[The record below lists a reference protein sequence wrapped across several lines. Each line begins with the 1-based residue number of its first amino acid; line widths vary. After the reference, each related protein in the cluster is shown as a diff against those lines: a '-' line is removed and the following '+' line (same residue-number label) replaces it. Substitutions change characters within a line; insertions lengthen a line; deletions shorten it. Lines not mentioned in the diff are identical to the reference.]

1 MQGQKDRGLMMA
13 QAQSKTAAVPTKQV
27 LLVVDDRAENL
38 EAMQALLDEGD
49 WLLRCVSSGEE
60 ALRCLLEEEVGLVL
74 LDVQMPGMDG
84 FEVAR
89 LMRGNPR
96 TRLIPIIFVSAIAQ
110 TQDAVLR
117 GYSTGAVDFVLKPF
131 DPTVLRH
138 KIHSLLEHER
148 NRCELQLLTQQLDR
162 ARAFNASVLANAA
175 EGIMVV
181 GDDGFI
187 QFANPAMAQ
196 MLDGEV
202 ADLEGSQLL
211 SFLQNPAI
219 EGGWRESEF
228 YQHFKREA
236 TYRVHEA
243 MLRTFSGGCL
253 PVALSCSPLQ
263 RSQQAMVV
271 IALDMSVV
279 RNLHAQ
285 LESQAVT
292 DSLTGLLNRRGFHQ
306 AVESALARIERS
318 GQRLAV
324 LYLDLDGF
332 KRINDS
338 LGHDVGDQ
346 LLRRVGEQLKAC
358 LRPYDSLARIGGDEF
373 TALLDN
379 LGHPED
385 AAKVAEKLIELVSVR
400 HTIDGVDFTLG
411 ASVGI
416 ACFPECG
423 QSVEGLLRSSD
434 MAMYEAKR
442 AGRQQYRFFSPEMNG
457 RARSRLMLEE
467 SLRHAIE
474 NDDFVLVYQ
483 PQVYLDSGRL
493 RGFEALLRWQHR
505 VAGTVA
511 PNVFIPLLE
520 ETRLI
525 NRLGEWIFREGAGQ
539 LADFRGHFGE
549 DLVLSLNVSPVQFGM
564 PQLVSELQRA
574 LERFGLKPSQLE
586 VEVTESALMQDLQL
600 TQSQLRHLRELGVK
614 IAIDDF
620 GTGYSSLAYL
630 RHFELDTLKID
641 RLFIANMLESPRDAA
656 VVSTIID
663 LGRHLGLEII
673 AEGVETQAQRE
684 WLTQHQCTVM
694 QGFLVAP
701 GIPPS
706 EALQVP
712 SLLDWNG
719 LPLPRPS
726 KPQ

>member
-1 MQGQKDRGLMMA
+1 MA
-13 QAQSKTAAVPTKQV
+13 QAQSKTSAVAAKQI

-38 EAMQALLDEGD
+38 EAMQALLEDGD
-49 WLLRCVSSGEE
+49 WQLRCANSGEE
-60 ALRCLLEEEVGLVL
+60 ALRCLLEEDVGLVL

-96 TRLIPIIFVSAIAQ
+96 TRLTPIIFVSAIAQ
-110 TQDAVLR
+110 THDAVLR

-131 DPTVLRH
+131 DSSVLRH
-138 KIHSLLEHER
+138 KIQSLLEHER
-148 NRCELQLLTQQLDR
+148 DRSELQYLAHQLDR

-175 EGIMVV
+175 EGILVV
-181 GDDGFI
+181 AEDGVI
-187 QFANPAMAQ
+187 QFANPAMAR
-196 MLDGEV
+196 MLEGEV

-211 SFLQNPAI
+211 SFLKEPVF
-219 EGGWRESEF
+219 EGGWQQSEF
-228 YQHFKREA
+228 YQHFKRAE
-236 TYRVHEA
+236 TYRIHEA
-243 MLRTFSGGCL
+243 ALRTFKGGCL
-253 PVALSCSPLQ
+253 PVALSSSPLPRQ
-263 RSQQAMVV
+263 QQAMVV

-306 AVESALARIERS
+306 ALESALARIERN

-338 LGHDVGDQ
+338 LGHDFGDQ

-385 AAKVAEKLIELVSVR
+385 AAKIAEKLIELISIR
-400 HTIDGVDFTLG
+400 HNLDGVDFTLG

-423 QSVEGLLRSSD
+423 QSVEGLLRAAD

-483 PQVYLDSGRL
+483 PQVYLGSGRL
-493 RGFEALLRWQHR
+493 RGFEALLRWQHK
-505 VAGTVA
+505 VAGMVA

-539 LADFRGHFGE
+539 LLDFRAQFGP
-549 DLVLSLNVSPVQFGM
+549 DVVLSLNVSPVQFGM
-564 PQLVSELQRA
+564 PQLVPDLQRV
-574 LERFGLKPSQLE
+574 LEHFGLKPSQLE

-614 IAIDDF
+614 VAIDDF

-641 RLFIANMLESPRDAA
+641 RLFIANMLDSPRDAA

-663 LGRHLGLEII
+663 LGHHLGLEVI

-684 WLTQHQCTVM
+684 WLTQHQCSVM

-701 GIPPS
+701 GIAAQ

-712 SLLDWNG
+712 TVLDWNG
-719 LPLPRPS
+719 LPLPRS
-726 KPQ
+726 GKST

>member
-1 MQGQKDRGLMMA
+1 MG
-13 QAQSKTAAVPTKQV
+13 QAQSKIDAERSSQV

-38 EAMQALLDEGD
+38 EAMQALLDDGD
-49 WLLRCVSSGEE
+49 WQLRCASSGEE
-60 ALRCLLEEEVGLVL
+60 ALRCLLEEDVGLVL
-74 LDVQMPGMDG
+74 LDVQMPKMDG

-89 LMRGNPR
+89 LMRGSPR
-96 TRLIPIIFVSAIAQ
+96 TRYTPIIFVSAIAQ

-148 NRCELQLLTQQLDR
+148 NRSELQHLTQQLDR
-162 ARAFNASVLANAA
+162 ARAFNASVLSNAA

-181 GDDGFI
+181 GEDGRI

-196 MLDGEV
+196 MLQGEV
-202 ADLEGSQLL
+202 GDLQGSELL
-211 SFLQNPAI
+211 SFLSQPRV
-219 EGGWRESEF
+219 EGSWQESEF
-228 YQHFKREA
+228 YLHWRREA

-243 MLRTFSGGCL
+243 SLRTFKGGTL
-253 PVALSCSPLQ
+253 PVALSCSPLPRMQ
-263 RSQQAMVV
+263 RAMVV

-292 DSLTGLLNRRGFHQ
+292 DSLTGLLNRRGFHR
-306 AVESALARIERS
+306 ALEAALARIERS

-400 HTIDGVDFTLG
+400 HTLDGVDFTLG

-423 QSVEGLLRSSD
+423 QSVEGLLRAAD

-474 NDDFVLVYQ
+474 HNDFLLVYQ
-483 PQVYLDSGRL
+483 PQFYLDSGRL

-525 NRLGEWIFREGAGQ
+525 NRLGSWIFREGARR
-539 LADFRGHFGE
+539 LSAFSDRFGN
-549 DLVLSLNVSPVQFGM
+549 DLVLSINVSPVQFGM
-564 PQLVSELQRA
+564 PQLAEDLQRV
-574 LERFGLKPSQLE
+574 LEVHGLQPHQLE
-586 VEVTESALMQDLQL
+586 VEVTESALMQDLEL
-600 TQSQLRHLRELGVK
+600 TQAQLRHLRELGVK

-641 RLFIANMLESPRDAA
+641 RLFIANMLDSPRDAA

-663 LGRHLGLEII
+663 LGHHLGLEVI
-673 AEGVETQAQRE
+673 AEGVETQAQRD
-684 WLTQHQCTVM
+684 WLVRHHCSIM

-701 GIPPS
+701 GIP
-706 EALQVP
+706 ADAAMQVP
-712 SLLDWNG
+712 AQLDWAA
-719 LPLPRPS
+719 LPLAQGP
-726 KPQ
+726 KPAPQP

>member
-1 MQGQKDRGLMMA
+1 MA
-13 QAQSKTAAVPTKQV
+13 QAQSKIAAVPAKQI
-27 LLVVDDRAENL
+27 LLVVDDRMENL
-38 EAMQALLDEGD
+38 EAMQALLEDGE
-49 WLLRCVSSGEE
+49 WQLRCASSGEE
-60 ALRCLLEEEVGLVL
+60 ALRCLLEEDVGLVL

-96 TRLIPIIFVSAIAQ
+96 TRLTPIIFVSAIAQ
-110 TQDAVLR
+110 THDAVLR
-117 GYSTGAVDFVLKPF
+117 GYSSGAVDFVLKPF
-131 DPTVLRH
+131 DPSVLRH
-138 KIHSLLEHER
+138 KIHSLLEHEH
-148 NRCELQLLTQQLDR
+148 NRCELQALSQQLER

-175 EGIMVV
+175 EGILVV
-181 GDDGFI
+181 GEDGRI

-202 ADLEGSQLL
+202 GDLEGVELL
-211 SFLQNPAI
+211 SFLKNPAS
-219 EGGWRESEF
+219 ERGWLESEF
-228 YQHFKREA
+228 YLHFKRET

-243 MLRTFSGGCL
+243 MMRTFKGGCL
-253 PVALSCSPLQ
+253 PVALSCSPLPQQQ
-263 RSQQAMVV
+263 RAMVV

-279 RNLHAQ
+279 RNLHVQ

-306 AVESALARIERS
+306 ALESALARIERS
-318 GQRLAV
+318 GQRVAV

-400 HTIDGVDFTLG
+400 HTLDGVDFTLG

-423 QSVEGLLRSSD
+423 QSVEGLLRSAD

-483 PQVYLDSGRL
+483 PQFQLESGRL

-525 NRLGEWIFREGAGQ
+525 NRLGEWIFREGAKQ
-539 LADFRGHFGE
+539 LADFKQQFGE
-549 DLVLSLNVSPVQFGM
+549 DMVLSLNVSPVQFGM
-564 PQLVSELQRA
+564 PQLVTDLQRVLDA
-574 LERFGLKPSQLE
+574 HGLKPSQLE
-586 VEVTESALMQDLQL
+586 VEVTESALMQDLEL
-600 TQSQLRHLRELGVK
+600 TQAQLRHLRELGVK

-641 RLFIANMLESPRDAA
+641 RLFISNMLDSPRDAA

-663 LGRHLGLEII
+663 LGRHLGLEVI
-673 AEGVETQAQRE
+673 AEGVETQEQRE
-684 WLTQHQCTVM
+684 WLTRHNCNIM

-701 GIPPS
+701 GIPAGS
-706 EALQVP
+706 AMQVP
-712 SLLDWNG
+712 ALLDWNR
-719 LPLPRPS
+719 LPLPRDE
-726 KPQ
+726 

>member
-1 MQGQKDRGLMMA
+1 MQGQMDRGVTMA
-13 QAQSKTAAVPTKQV
+13 QAQSKNAAVPAKQV
-27 LLVVDDRAENL
+27 LLVVDDRVENL
-38 EAMQALLDEGD
+38 EAMQALLEDGE
-49 WLLRCVSSGEE
+49 WLLRCASSGEE
-60 ALRCLLEEEVGLVL
+60 ALRCLLEEDVGLVL

-96 TRLIPIIFVSAIAQ
+96 TRLTPIIFVSAIAQ
-110 TQDAVLR
+110 THDAVLR

-131 DPTVLRH
+131 DSSVLRH
-138 KIHSLLEHER
+138 KIQSLLEHEH
-148 NRCELQLLTQQLDR
+148 NRCELQTLSQQLER

-175 EGIMVV
+175 EGILVV
-181 GDDGFI
+181 GEDGRI

-202 ADLEGSQLL
+202 GDLEGADLL
-211 SFLQNPAI
+211 SFLKNPASDD
-219 EGGWRESEF
+219 GWQQSEF
-228 YQHFKREA
+228 YLHFRREA

-243 MLRTFSGGCL
+243 MMRTLKGGCL
-253 PVALSCSPLQ
+253 PVALSCSPLPRPQ
-263 RSQQAMVV
+263 RAMVL

-292 DSLTGLLNRRGFHQ
+292 DALTGLLNRRGFHQ
-306 AVESALARIERS
+306 ALESALARIERS

-400 HTIDGVDFTLG
+400 HTLDGVDFTLG

-423 QSVEGLLRSSD
+423 QSVEGLLRSAD

-483 PQVYLDSGRL
+483 PQFHLDSGRL

-525 NRLGEWIFREGAGQ
+525 NRLGEWIFREGARQ
-539 LADFRGHFGE
+539 LAAFKQQFGE
-549 DLVLSLNVSPVQFGM
+549 DMVLSLNVSPVQFGM
-564 PQLVSELQRA
+564 PQLVTDLQRV
-574 LERFGLKPSQLE
+574 LDFHGLKPSQLE
-586 VEVTESALMQDLQL
+586 VEVTESALMQDLEL
-600 TQSQLRHLRELGVK
+600 TQAQLLHLRELGVK

-641 RLFIANMLESPRDAA
+641 RLFVSNMLDSPRDAA

-663 LGRHLGLEII
+663 LGRHLGLEVI

-684 WLTQHQCTVM
+684 WLTRHHCNIM

-701 GIPPS
+701 GVS
-706 EALQVP
+706 AGTAMQVP
-712 SLLDWNG
+712 AQLDWSK
-719 LPLPRPS
+719 LPLPRGE
-726 KPQ
+726 

>member
-1 MQGQKDRGLMMA
+1 MA
-13 QAQSKTAAVPTKQV
+13 QAQSKTVALPATQV
-27 LLVVDDRAENL
+27 LLVVDDRVENL
-38 EAMQALLDEGD
+38 EAMQALLEDGE
-49 WLLRCVSSGEE
+49 WQLRCASSGEE
-60 ALRCLLEEEVGLVL
+60 ALRCMLEEDVGLVL

-96 TRLIPIIFVSAIAQ
+96 TRLTPIIFVSAIAQ

-131 DPTVLRH
+131 DPSVLRH

-148 NRCELQLLTQQLDR
+148 NRSELQQLTQQLDR

-181 GDDGFI
+181 GEDGRI

-196 MLDGEV
+196 MLEGEV
-202 ADLEGSQLL
+202 GDLEGAELM
-211 SFLQNPAI
+211 SFLKNPAV
-219 EGGWRESEF
+219 EGGWQESEF
-228 YQHFKREA
+228 FRHFKREA

-243 MLRTFSGGCL
+243 MLRTLSGGCL
-253 PVALSCSPLQ
+253 PVALSCSPLP
-263 RSQQAMVV
+263 RLQQAMVV

-292 DSLTGLLNRRGFHQ
+292 DSLTGLLNRRGFHL
-306 AVESALARIERS
+306 ALESALARIERS
-318 GQRLAV
+318 GQRIAV

-400 HTIDGVDFTLG
+400 HTLDGVDFTLG

-423 QSVEGLLRSSD
+423 QSVEGLLRSAD

-483 PQVYLDSGRL
+483 PQFHLSSGRL

-505 VAGTVA
+505 VAGIVA

-525 NRLGEWIFREGAGQ
+525 NRLGEWIFREGARQ
-539 LADFRGHFGE
+539 LAGLRSQFGE
-549 DLVLSLNVSPVQFGM
+549 ELILSINVSPVQFGM
-564 PQLVSELQRA
+564 PQLVADLQRV
-574 LERFGLKPSQLE
+574 LDVHGLKASQLE
-586 VEVTESALMQDLQL
+586 VEVTESALMQDLEL
-600 TQSQLRHLRELGVK
+600 TQAQLRHLRELGVK

-641 RLFIANMLESPRDAA
+641 RLFIANMLDSPRDAA

-663 LGRHLGLEII
+663 LGHHLGLEVI
-673 AEGVETQAQRE
+673 AEGVETQAQRD
-684 WLTQHQCTVM
+684 WLVEHRCSIM

-701 GIPPS
+701 GLS
-706 EALQVP
+706 AEAALQVP
-712 SLLDWNG
+712 AQLDWTK
-719 LPLPRPS
+719 LPLPRGD
-726 KPQ
+726 

>member
-1 MQGQKDRGLMMA
+1 MA
-13 QAQSKTAAVPTKQV
+13 QAQSKTVALPATQV
-27 LLVVDDRAENL
+27 LLVVDDRVENL
-38 EAMQALLDEGD
+38 EAMQALLEDGE
-49 WLLRCVSSGEE
+49 WQLRCASSGEE
-60 ALRCLLEEEVGLVL
+60 ALRCMLEEDVGLVL

-96 TRLIPIIFVSAIAQ
+96 TRLTPIIFVSAIAQ

-131 DPTVLRH
+131 DPSVLRH

-148 NRCELQLLTQQLDR
+148 NRSELQQLTQQLDR

-181 GDDGFI
+181 GEDGRI

-196 MLDGEV
+196 MLEGEV
-202 ADLEGSQLL
+202 GDLEGAELM
-211 SFLQNPAI
+211 SFLKNPAV
-219 EGGWRESEF
+219 EGGWQESEF
-228 YQHFKREA
+228 FRHFKREA

-243 MLRTFSGGCL
+243 MLRTLSGGCL
-253 PVALSCSPLQ
+253 PVALSCSPLP
-263 RSQQAMVV
+263 RLQQAMVV

-292 DSLTGLLNRRGFHQ
+292 DSLTGLLNRRGFHL
-306 AVESALARIERS
+306 ALESALARIERS
-318 GQRLAV
+318 GQRIAV

-400 HTIDGVDFTLG
+400 HTLDGVDFTLG

-423 QSVEGLLRSSD
+423 QSVEGLLRSAD

-457 RARSRLMLEE
+457 RARSRLMLGE

-483 PQVYLDSGRL
+483 PQFHLSSGRL

-505 VAGTVA
+505 VAGIVA

-525 NRLGEWIFREGAGQ
+525 NRLGEWIFREGARQ
-539 LADFRGHFGE
+539 LAGLRSQFGE
-549 DLVLSLNVSPVQFGM
+549 ELILSINVSPVQFGM
-564 PQLVSELQRA
+564 PQLVADLQRV
-574 LERFGLKPSQLE
+574 LDVHGLKASQLE
-586 VEVTESALMQDLQL
+586 VEVTESALMQDLEL
-600 TQSQLRHLRELGVK
+600 TQAQLRHLRELGVK

-641 RLFIANMLESPRDAA
+641 RLFIANMLDSPRDAA

-663 LGRHLGLEII
+663 LGHHLGLEVI
-673 AEGVETQAQRE
+673 AEGVETQAQRD
-684 WLTQHQCTVM
+684 WLVEHRCSIM

-701 GIPPS
+701 GLS
-706 EALQVP
+706 AKAALQVP
-712 SLLDWNG
+712 AQLDWTK
-719 LPLPRPS
+719 LPLPRGD
-726 KPQ
+726 

>member
-1 MQGQKDRGLMMA
+1 MHGHKDRGGALAMNRNAAMA
-13 QAQSKTAAVPTKQV
+13 DRQT
-27 LLVVDDRAENL
+27 LLVVDDREENL
-38 EAMQALLDEGD
+38 EAMRALLEEGE
-49 WLLRCVSSGEE
+49 WQLRCVSSGEQ
-60 ALRCLLEEEVGLVL
+60 ALRCLLEEDVGLVL

-96 TRLIPIIFVSAIAQ
+96 TRLTPIIFVSAIAQ

-117 GYSTGAVDFVLKPF
+117 GYSSGAVDFLLKPF
-131 DPTVLRH
+131 DPTMLRH

-148 NRCELQLLTQQLDR
+148 NRSDLLQLTQQLDR
-162 ARAFNASVLANAA
+162 ARAFNASVLDNAA

-181 GDDGFI
+181 GQDGRI

-202 ADLEGSQLL
+202 GDLEGSDFM
-211 SFLQNPAI
+211 SFLRAPSTS
-219 EGGWRESEF
+219 GGWLHSEF
-228 YQHFKREA
+228 YQHFKRDE
-236 TYRVHEA
+236 TYREHEA
-243 MLRTFSGGCL
+243 MLRTFKGGLL
-253 PVALSCSPLQ
+253 PVALSCSPLP
-263 RSQQAMVV
+263 RSQHAMVI

-306 AVESALARIERS
+306 ALESALARIERS
-318 GQRLAV
+318 GQRVAV

-338 LGHDVGDQ
+338 LGHAAGDQ
-346 LLRRVGEQLKAC
+346 LLRRVGEQLKSC

-379 LGHPED
+379 LSHPED
-385 AAKVAEKLIELVSVR
+385 AAKVAEKLIEMISVR
-400 HTIDGVDFTLG
+400 HRMAGVDFTLG

-423 QSVEGLLRSSD
+423 QSVEGLLRAAD

-457 RARSRLMLEE
+457 RARSRLLLEE

-474 NDDFVLVYQ
+474 NDDFRLVYQ
-483 PQVYLDSGRL
+483 PQYHMATGRL

-520 ETRLI
+520 ETQLI
-525 NRLGEWIFREGAGQ
+525 NRLGPWIFREGARQ
-539 LADFRGHFGE
+539 LADFRQRFGE
-549 DLVLSLNVSPVQFGM
+549 ELVLSINVSPVQFGM
-564 PQLVSELQRA
+564 PHLVSDLQQV
-574 LERFGLKPSQLE
+574 LETHCLHPSQLE
-586 VEVTESALMQDLQL
+586 VEVTESALMQDLER
-600 TQSQLRHLRELGVK
+600 TQAQLRHLRELGVR

-641 RLFIANMLESPRDAA
+641 RLFIANMLDSPRDAA

-663 LGRHLGLEII
+663 LSQNLGLEVI
-673 AEGVETQAQRE
+673 AEGVETQEQRD
-684 WLTQHQCTVM
+684 WLVAHHCGVM

-701 GIPPS
+701 GIAADA
-706 EALQVP
+706 ALQVP
-712 SLLDWNG
+712 AQLDWAR
-719 LPLPRPS
+719 LPLPRPD
-726 KPQ
+726 